1 MPSPI
6 VILHGWSDD
15 SRSFHPLADFLR
27 RELRADVTTLDL
39 ADWVS
44 LNDEITYKDLRHA
57 MQRAW
62 TEHPGIKGARGVRL
76 ISHSTGALVA
86 RDWMTHYYQPGA
98 APISRHLMLAPANF
112 GSQLAHKGRA
122 WYGRVFKGWKT
133 GFQTG
138 GHLLRGLE
146 LASAFTS
153 ELAERD
159 LFGRRWYG
167 DDAILAAVL
176 VGNAGYGGLKAV
188 TDEVGGDGTVR
199 IATANL
205 NAAKLA
211 LDFTREGTPGIV
223 YKAPTGGPT
232 IPFGISAGDNH
243 GSIAFKSRNARDEQ
257 APTDA
262 RAVGWLRRALTIR
275 ASEWKAFAQE
285 LAAANATLTVGA
297 AADAYFHQYQNAVV
311 CLRDHLENPVEEY
324 LVEFLAE
331 SGRRTRS
338 FRVGDVSGVF
348 QREIIADVHNYS
360 GDSSRRSF
368 YLDISAL
375 NTLLRNQQLTL
386 MIEAQPEYRRGSAV
400 GYPPLPG
407 IRLDAKMM
415 DAYFAPNR
423 TLLVQVRVP
432 RTVGPEAFRLTRHS
446 G

>member
-6 VILHGWSDD
+6 VILHGWSDE
-15 SRSFHPLADFLR
+15 SRSFRPLADFLR
-27 RELRADVTTLDL
+27 RELKSEVTTLDL

-44 LNDEITYKDLRHA
+44 LNDEITYRDLRHA

-62 TEHPGIKGARGVRL
+62 TEHPSIKGAKNVRL

-86 RDWMTHYYQPGA
+86 RDWMTHHYQPGS
-98 APISRHLMLAPANF
+98 APIARHLMLAPANF

-138 GHLLRGLE
+138 GELLKGLE
-146 LASAFTS
+146 LASSFTS

-167 DDAILAAVL
+167 EDAILAAVL
-176 VGNAGYGGLKAV
+176 VGNTGYGGLKAV

-199 IATANL
+199 VSTANL
-205 NAAKLA
+205 NAAKLL
-211 LDFTREGTPGIV
+211 LDYTQAGAPGIA
-223 YKAPTGGPT
+223 YKAPTGGLT

-243 GSIAFKSRNARDEQ
+243 ASIAFKQKNRRGEQ
-257 APTDA
+257 APTGEQTVA
-262 RAVGWLRRALTIR
+262 WVKRALT
-275 ASEWKAFAQE
+275 APPGEWKAFAQE
-285 LAAANATLTVGA
+285 LAAANATLTA
-297 AADAYFHQYQNAVV
+297 RADTDSYFHQYQNSVVAVSDD
-311 CLRDHLENPVEEY
+311 LGNPVEEY
-324 LVEFLAE
+324 LVEFLPA

-338 FRVGDVSGVF
+338 FRVEDVSGVF
-348 QREIIADVHNYS
+348 QRKIIADVHNFG
-360 GDSSRRSF
+360 GDRRSF
-368 YLDISAL
+368 YIDITAL
-375 NTLLRNQQLTL
+375 QTLLADQQLTL
-386 MIEAQPEYRRGSAV
+386 KIEAQPEYRAGAAV

-407 IRLDAKMM
+407 ILLDAKMM
-415 DAYFAPNR
+415 GAYFVANR
-423 TLLVQVRVP
+423 TLLVEVRVP